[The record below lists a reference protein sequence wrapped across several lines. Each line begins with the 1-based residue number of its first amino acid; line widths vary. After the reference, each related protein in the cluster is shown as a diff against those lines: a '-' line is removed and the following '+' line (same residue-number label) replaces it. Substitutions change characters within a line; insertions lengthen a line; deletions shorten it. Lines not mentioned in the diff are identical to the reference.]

1 MTGCWPF
8 KKTPDARASSSA
20 VNKKSPPKKDI
31 TRPYMNVAMAHA
43 LFEQNA
49 FVGLCDIHL
58 PSDWHLNARR
68 VSVPPVPRRGR

>member
-1 MTGCWPF
+1 MTGRWPF
-8 KKTPDARASSSA
+8 KKTSDARASSSA
-20 VNKKSPPKKDI
+20 ANKKSPPKKDI
-31 TRPYMNVAMAHA
+31 TWPYMNVTMAHA

-49 FVGLCDIHL
+49 FVGLRDVNL